1 MLLTCVALLTGWSLL
16 ARPAPVLAESFNDAH
31 FHIANYVQ
39 QGNTLSAF
47 LKIMGD
53 RVGRVAL
60 FGIPLQQKWDYFESQ
75 DRAPDYYLRSD
86 AALYY
91 YSFVDAMVAEA
102 YRGLSPEDQQR
113 FDPMIT
119 GFNPTDMYATEHIR
133 RVLMLYPGV
142 FSGIG
147 EFSIH
152 KEFVSSKIL
161 GHTASLHNPALH
173 KILEFAGEVGLVA
186 ILHCDIN
193 TVLPIKSAPPAHF
206 APLKALFKAH
216 PRTTIVWAHTGLG
229 RFVRPTADHLE
240 LLEELLQDDA
250 CGHVILGISWDEV
263 AKYVVNTPQSTK
275 AWATLM
281 NAYPD
286 RFLFGTDSVAPKDRD
301 GYLKTYRAYQPLWE
315 RLDERA
321 ARKIKSTNYER
332 IFDAANRK
340 VRAWERRQLEP

>member
-1 MLLTCVALLTGWSLL
+1 MSFFPVALLAGWSLL
-16 ARPAPVLAESFNDAH
+16 ARPEPARATDFNDAH
-31 FHIANYVQ
+31 FHFANYVQ
-39 QGNTLSAF
+39 QGITLPAM
-47 LKIMGD
+47 LDIMGD

-60 FGIPLQQKWDYFESQ
+60 FGIPLQQKWDYFESG

-102 YRGLSPEDQQR
+102 YRSLSPQDQER

-119 GFNPTDMYATEHIR
+119 GFNPTDMYAMEHIR

-173 KILEFAGEVGLVA
+173 EILAFAGEVGLVA
-186 ILHCDIN
+186 ILHNDIN
-193 TVLPIKSAPPAHF
+193 TVLPKEGRPPVHF
-206 APLKALFKAH
+206 EPLKGVFKAH
-216 PRTTIVWAHTGLG
+216 PETTIIWAHTGLG
-229 RFVRPTADHLE
+229 RFVQPTPQHLE
-240 LLEELLQDDA
+240 LLEELLQEDA
-250 CGHVILGISWDEV
+250 FGHVLLGISWDEV
-263 AKYVVNTPQSTK
+263 AEYVVDTPQSTK
-275 AWATLM
+275 AWAALM

-286 RFLFGTDSVAPKDRD
+286 RFVFGTDSMAPQ
-301 GYLKTYRAYQPLWE
+301 GPG
-315 RLDERA
+315 RLLENV
-321 ARKIKSTNYER
+321 SCLSYER

-340 VRAWERRQLEP
+340 VRAWEQR